1 MLLSGIQRPCD
12 IGENIKTLD
21 SSLKTAGMTIL
32 IKERDFQVKPP
43 FAIWITGLPASGK
56 STIRK
61 ALVNRL
67 EDAGIHAQVLESDE
81 LRKIITPKPSYSLEE
96 RDNFYNVMV
105 YIGELLVRNGVNVI
119 FDATANKRLYRD
131 NARGAITNF
140 IEVFVKC
147 PLSVCMQR
155 DPKGIYKKAKK
166 GEAATVPGLQE
177 LYEEPL
183 NPEII
188 VESDKED
195 PEAAAEKILQ
205 FLMRSF

>member
-1 MLLSGIQRPCD
+1 M
-12 IGENIKTLD
+12 KT
-21 SSLKTAGMTIL
+21 
-32 IKERDFQVKPP
+32 P

-56 STIRK
+56 STIRN
-61 ALVNRL
+61 ALVKRL
-67 EDAGIHAQVLESDE
+67 EEAGIHAQVLESDE

-96 RDNFYNVMV
+96 RDNFYRIMA

-119 FDATANKRLYRD
+119 FDATANKRSYRD
-131 NARGAITNF
+131 KARGAITNF

-147 PLSVCMQR
+147 PLAVCMQR
-155 DPKGIYKKAKK
+155 DPKGIYKKAKEGK
-166 GEAATVPGLQE
+166 AATVPGLQE
-177 LYEEPL
+177 QYEEPL

-195 PEAAAEKILQ
+195 PEAAAAEKILQ

>member
-1 MLLSGIQRPCD
+1 M
-12 IGENIKTLD
+12 KT
-21 SSLKTAGMTIL
+21 
-32 IKERDFQVKPP
+32 P

-56 STIRK
+56 TTIRN
-61 ALVNRL
+61 ALVKRL
-67 EDAGIHAQVLESDE
+67 NDTGISVQVIESDE

-96 RDNFYNVMV
+96 RDNFYRTMV

-140 IEVFVKC
+140 VEVFVKC
-147 PLSVCMQR
+147 PLAVCMQR
-155 DPKGIYKKAKK
+155 DPKGIYKKAKEGK
-166 GEAATVPGLQE
+166 ASTVPGLQE

-195 PEAAAEKILQ
+195 SEAAAEKIFQ

>member
-1 MLLSGIQRPCD
+1 M
-12 IGENIKTLD
+12 KT
-21 SSLKTAGMTIL
+21 
-32 IKERDFQVKPP
+32 P

-56 STIRK
+56 TTIRK
-61 ALVNRL
+61 ALVKRL
-67 EDAGIHAQVLESDE
+67 NDTGISVQVIESDE

-96 RDNFYNVMV
+96 RDNFYRTMV

-140 IEVFVKC
+140 VEVFVKC
-147 PLSVCMQR
+147 PLAVCMQR
-155 DPKGIYKKAKK
+155 DPKGIYKKAKDGK
-166 GEAATVPGLQE
+166 AATVPGLQE

-195 PEAAAEKILQ
+195 SEAAAEKIFQ

>member
-1 MLLSGIQRPCD
+1 M
-12 IGENIKTLD
+12 KT
-21 SSLKTAGMTIL
+21 
-32 IKERDFQVKPP
+32 P

-56 STIRK
+56 STIRN
-61 ALVNRL
+61 ALVKRL
-67 EDAGIHAQVLESDE
+67 QEAGIHAQVLESDE
-81 LRKIITPKPSYSLEE
+81 IRKIITPKPSYSLEE

-119 FDATANKRLYRD
+119 FDATANKRSYRD
-131 NARGAITNF
+131 KARGAITNF

-147 PLSVCMQR
+147 PLAVCMQR

-177 LYEEPL
+177 QYEEPL

-188 VESDKED
+188 VESDKEE

>member
-1 MLLSGIQRPCD
+1 MPKS
-12 IGENIKTLD
+12 
-21 SSLKTAGMTIL
+21 
-32 IKERDFQVKPP
+32 P
-43 FAIWITGLPASGK
+43 FAIWITGMPASGK

-61 ALVNRL
+61 ALVKRL
-67 EDAGIHAQVLESDE
+67 EEAGIHAQVLESDE

-96 RDNFYNVMV
+96 RDNFYRIMA
-105 YIGELLVRNGVNVI
+105 YIGELLVRNGINVI
-119 FDATANKRLYRD
+119 FDATANKRSYRD
-131 NARGAITNF
+131 KARGAITNF

-147 PLSVCMQR
+147 PLAVCMQR
-155 DPKGIYKKAKK
+155 DPKGIYKKAKEGK
-166 GEAATVPGLQE
+166 AATVPGLQE

-188 VESDKED
+188 VESDKEE

>member
-1 MLLSGIQRPCD
+1 MPKS
-12 IGENIKTLD
+12 
-21 SSLKTAGMTIL
+21 
-32 IKERDFQVKPP
+32 P

-61 ALVNRL
+61 ALVKRL
-67 EDAGIHAQVLESDE
+67 EEAGIHAQVLESDE

-119 FDATANKRLYRD
+119 FDATANKRSYRD
-131 NARGAITNF
+131 KARGAITNF

-147 PLSVCMQR
+147 PLAVCMQR
-155 DPKGIYKKAKK
+155 DPKGIYKKAKEGK
-166 GEAATVPGLQE
+166 AATVPGLQE
-177 LYEEPL
+177 IYEEPL

-188 VESDKED
+188 VESDKEES
-195 PEAAAEKILQ
+195 EAAAEKIFQ

>member
-1 MLLSGIQRPCD
+1 M
-12 IGENIKTLD
+12 KT
-21 SSLKTAGMTIL
+21 
-32 IKERDFQVKPP
+32 P

-56 STIRK
+56 TTIRK
-61 ALVNRL
+61 ALVKRL
-67 EDAGIHAQVLESDE
+67 NDTGISVQVIESDE
-81 LRKIITPKPSYSLEE
+81 LRKIITPKPSYRLEE
-96 RDNFYNVMV
+96 RDNFYRTMV

-140 IEVFVKC
+140 VEVFVKC
-147 PLSVCMQR
+147 PLAVCMQR
-155 DPKGIYKKAKK
+155 DPKGVYKKAKEGK
-166 GEAATVPGLQE
+166 ASTVPGLQE

-195 PEAAAEKILQ
+195 SEAAAEKIFQ

>member
-1 MLLSGIQRPCD
+1 MP
-12 IGENIKTLD
+12 
-21 SSLKTAGMTIL
+21 
-32 IKERDFQVKPP
+32 KPP

-61 ALVNRL
+61 TLVKRL
-67 EDAGIHAQVLESDE
+67 EETGIQVQVLESDE

-96 RDNFYNVMV
+96 RDNFYRSMV
-105 YIGELLVRNGVNVI
+105 YIGELLVKNGVKVI
-119 FDATANKRLYRD
+119 FDATANKRSYRD

-155 DPKGIYKKAKK
+155 DPKGIYKKAKEGK
-166 GEAATVPGLQE
+166 AATVPGLQE
-177 LYEEPL
+177 QYEDPL

-188 VESDKED
+188 VESDKEE
-195 PEAAAEKILQ
+195 PEAAAEKIFQ
-205 FLMRSF
+205 FLMHSF

>member
-1 MLLSGIQRPCD
+1 M
-12 IGENIKTLD
+12 KT
-21 SSLKTAGMTIL
+21 
-32 IKERDFQVKPP
+32 P

-56 STIRK
+56 TTIRK
-61 ALVNRL
+61 VLVKRL
-67 EDAGIHAQVLESDE
+67 EDAGMHVQVLESDE

-96 RDNFYNVMV
+96 RDNFYRTMV

-140 IEVFVKC
+140 VEVFVKC
-147 PLSVCMQR
+147 PLAVCMQR
-155 DPKGIYKKAKK
+155 DPKGIYKKAKEGK
-166 GEAATVPGLQE
+166 AATVPGLQE

-183 NPEII
+183 NPEIT

-195 PEAAAEKILQ
+195 PEAAAEKIFQL
-205 FLMRSF
+205 LMRSF

>member
-1 MLLSGIQRPCD
+1 MLKC
-12 IGENIKTLD
+12 
-21 SSLKTAGMTIL
+21 
-32 IKERDFQVKPP
+32 P

-188 VESDKED
+188 VESDKEES
-195 PEAAAEKILQ
+195 EAAADKIFQ

>member
-1 MLLSGIQRPCD
+1 M
-12 IGENIKTLD
+12 KT
-21 SSLKTAGMTIL
+21 
-32 IKERDFQVKPP
+32 P

-56 STIRK
+56 TTIRK
-61 ALVNRL
+61 ALVKRL
-67 EDAGIHAQVLESDE
+67 NDTGISVQVIESDE

-96 RDNFYNVMV
+96 RDNFYRTMV

-140 IEVFVKC
+140 VEVFVKC
-147 PLSVCMQR
+147 PLAVCMQR
-155 DPKGIYKKAKK
+155 DPKGIYKKAKEGK
-166 GEAATVPGLQE
+166 ASTVPGLQE

-195 PEAAAEKILQ
+195 SEATAEKIFQ